1 MVSGDPCPRLKA
13 YELEQVRAVKG
24 FYNSWTEHAPTA
36 RFEPLTNP
44 FLTLRSRYIVLGAYV
59 VASLGIGVGYSY
71 LGLFQLLPWDRDDPL
86 SVPVLSIAI
95 WTVLLVIVWRES
107 RQHGLLVRLLF
118 GKRVPQFSL
127 PYAVVLVAS
136 ALIFS
141 LGSFSV
147 VFYFLSLSFPSYAT
161 KILESDL
168 LGGGLNSQYPKLYN
182 ILMLFLLVVYAPIVE
197 ELVFRGFLLQRW
209 ASKWGLRRGLIASSL
224 LFGMLH
230 INNPVGLTLF
240 GLVMGLLYVR
250 SRSLWIPIACH
261 SLNNLAAVG
270 IDGLSSWV
278 GGDHKEAVT
287 VTSLQ
292 ESWWTG
298 LILIAISVP
307 FLWQFIKRSW
317 PKAEDDIPYLH
328 NLWKVNAQQKAEQ
341 LEDATE

>member
-1 MVSGDPCPRLKA
+1 MTG
-13 YELEQVRAVKG
+13 VKG
-24 FYNSWTEHAPTA
+24 FYNGWIKHVPTA

-44 FLTLRSRYIVLGAYV
+44 FLILRSRYLVLGAYI
-59 VASLGIGVGYSY
+59 VASLGIGFGYSY
-71 LGLFQLLPWDRDDPL
+71 LGRLQLLPWDQDDPL

-95 WTVLLVIVWRES
+95 WTVRLAVVWRES
-107 RQHGLLVRLLF
+107 RRQGLQVRWLF
-118 GKRVPQFSL
+118 GEKMPQFSL

-136 ALIFS
+136 ALTFS

-161 KILESDL
+161 QILESDL
-168 LGGGLNSQYPKLYN
+168 LGGGLNSQYPQLYN
-182 ILMLFLLVVYAPIVE
+182 VLMLFLLLVYAPIVE

-209 ASKWGLRRGLIASSL
+209 ASKWGLRSGLITSSL
-224 LFGMLH
+224 LFGILH

-270 IDGLSSWV
+270 IDGLSNWI
-278 GGDHKEAVT
+278 GGEPSEAVT

-298 LILIAISVP
+298 LILIAVSTP
-307 FLWQFIKRSW
+307 LLWQFIKRSW
-317 PKAEDDIPYLH
+317 PKAGDHIPYL
-328 NLWKVNAQQKAEQ
+328 LNARRLEAQPR
-341 LEDATE
+341 EDATD